1 MFGAIASPLL
11 SSGTGTGHS
20 RTLKQRLIKSFSLTL
35 WLVAVPV
42 EQGGLPPIVNPEFT
56 QSLQPNP
63 EYPYICSP

>member
-20 RTLKQRLIKSFSLTL
+20 RTLKQRFIKSFSLTI

-42 EQGGLPPIVNPEFT
+42 DQCGLPLAVNPEFT

-63 EYPYICSP
+63 EHP